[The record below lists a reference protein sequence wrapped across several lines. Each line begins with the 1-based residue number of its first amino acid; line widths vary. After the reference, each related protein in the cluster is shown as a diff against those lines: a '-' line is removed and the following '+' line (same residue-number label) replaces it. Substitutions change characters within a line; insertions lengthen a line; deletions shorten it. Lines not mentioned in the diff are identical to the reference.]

1 LTLIFHKEYNFRSQG
16 LFSEASGMLEMT
28 IDSIR
33 VSPMNYQRVVILK
46 EKDSDRY
53 LPIWIGPAEADA
65 IAVKLQDL
73 SVPRPLTH
81 DLLRTVI
88 DSLGGSIQHILVNDL
103 QNDTFYAKITIQSN
117 GDSQDIDCRPSDA
130 VALAVRAQVPIFVE
144 EAVLDKAGILLD
156 KETGKP
162 ITGDAL
168 ETTQQETSPEVREEE
183 LRRMSAFTDFID
195 NMDLED
201 FGKQNPAQ

>member
-1 LTLIFHKEYNFRSQG
+1 
-16 LFSEASGMLEMT
+16 MLEMT

-88 DSLGGSIQHILVNDL
+88 DSLGGSIQHILVNEL
-103 QNDTFYAKITIQSN
+103 ENDTFYAKITIKSN
-117 GDSQDIDCRPSDA
+117 GGSQDIDCRPSDA

-144 EAVLDKAGILLD
+144 ETVLDKAGILLD

-162 ITGDAL
+162 ITGEAL
-168 ETTQQETSPEVREEE
+168 ETTDPDRSPEVKEEE

-195 NMDLED
+195 NLDLED
-201 FGKQNPAQ
+201 FGKEKPTQ

>member
-1 LTLIFHKEYNFRSQG
+1 
-16 LFSEASGMLEMT
+16 MLEMT

-46 EKDSDRY
+46 EKDADRY

-81 DLLRTVI
+81 DLLSTII
-88 DSLGGSIQHILVNDL
+88 DTLGGSVLHILVNDL
-103 QNDTFYAKITIQSN
+103 QNDTFYATITIQTN
-117 GDSQDIDCRPSDA
+117 GTSTEIDCRPSAA
-130 VALAVRAQVPIFVE
+130 VALAVRVQVPIYVE
-144 EAVLDKAGILLD
+144 ESVLDKAGILLD

-162 ITGDAL
+162 IGSGGK
-168 ETTQQETSPEVREEE
+168 ETKDDGKPAEVKEEE

-195 NMDLED
+195 TLDLED
-201 FGKQNPAQ
+201 FGKGQAAK

>member
-1 LTLIFHKEYNFRSQG
+1 MQ
-16 LFSEASGMLEMT
+16 EMT

-46 EKDSDRY
+46 EKDADRY

-88 DSLGGSIQHILVNDL
+88 DTLGASVQHILVSDL
-103 QNDTFYAKITIQSN
+103 QNDTFYAKIAIQTN
-117 GDSQDIDCRPSDA
+117 GTTKDIDCRPSDA
-130 VALAVRAQVPIFVE
+130 VALAVRAQVPIYVDE
-144 EAVLDKAGILLD
+144 SVLEKAGILLD

-162 ITGDAL
+162 IGSEQKD
-168 ETTQQETSPEVREEE
+168 ESGSEKPPEVKEEE

-195 NMDLED
+195 SLDLED
-201 FGKQNPAQ
+201 FGKEKPKT

>member
-1 LTLIFHKEYNFRSQG
+1 
-16 LFSEASGMLEMT
+16 MLEMT

-81 DLLRTVI
+81 DLLRTII
-88 DSLGGSIQHILVNDL
+88 DKLGASVQHILVSDL
-103 QNDTFYAKITIQSN
+103 QNDTFFAKITLQSN
-117 GDSQDIDCRPSDA
+117 GTSHEIDCRPSDA
-130 VALAVRAQVPIFVE
+130 VALAVRAQVPIYVE

-162 ITGDAL
+162 LVPGESDQPGD
-168 ETTQQETSPEVREEE
+168 EKPVEVKEED

-195 NMDLED
+195 TLDLED
-201 FGKQNPAQ
+201 FGRQKPSR

>member
-1 LTLIFHKEYNFRSQG
+1 
-16 LFSEASGMLEMT
+16 MLEMT

-46 EKDSDRY
+46 EKDADRY

-81 DLLRTVI
+81 DLLRAVI
-88 DSLGGSIQHILVNDL
+88 SALGGSVLHILVSDL
-103 QNDTFYAKITIQSN
+103 QNDTFYAKIHIQAN
-117 GDSQDIDCRPSDA
+117 GSTEEIDCRPSDA
-130 VALAVRAQVPIFVE
+130 VALAVRVQVPIYVE
-144 EAVLDKAGILLD
+144 ESVLDRAGILLD

-162 ITGDAL
+162 IGSEGAEDSVA
-168 ETTQQETSPEVREEE
+168 EKPAEVKEEE
-183 LRRMSAFTDFID
+183 LRRMSAFTDFIGSL
-195 NMDLED
+195 DLED
-201 FGKQNPAQ
+201 FGKDQPKK

>member
-1 LTLIFHKEYNFRSQG
+1 
-16 LFSEASGMLEMT
+16 MLEMT

-88 DSLGGSIQHILVNDL
+88 DTLGASVKHILVSDL
-103 QNDTFYAKITIQSN
+103 QNDTFFAKISLQSN
-117 GDSQDIDCRPSDA
+117 GTSQEIDCRPSDA
-130 VALAVRAQVPIFVE
+130 VALAVRAQVPIYVE
-144 EAVLDKAGILLD
+144 ESVLDKAGILLD

-162 ITGDAL
+162 LIPGEGD
-168 ETTQQETSPEVREEE
+168 QTSDEKTKKIERV
-183 LRRMSAFTDFID
+183 
-195 NMDLED
+195 
-201 FGKQNPAQ
+201 

>member
-1 LTLIFHKEYNFRSQG
+1 
-16 LFSEASGMLEMT
+16 MLEMT

-81 DLLRTVI
+81 DLLCTVI
-88 DSLGGSIQHILVNDL
+88 DTLGGSVKHILVNEL
-103 QNDTFYAKITIQSN
+103 RNDTFYAKITIETN
-117 GDSQDIDCRPSDA
+117 GTAQEIDCRPSDA
-130 VALAVRAQVPIFVE
+130 VALAVRAQVPIYVE

-156 KETGKP
+156 KEGKP
-162 ITGDAL
+162 LVEGS
-168 ETTQQETSPEVREEE
+168 EQGSEQPPEVKEEE

-195 NMDLED
+195 TLDLED
-201 FGKQNPAQ
+201 FGKQQPSG

>member
-1 LTLIFHKEYNFRSQG
+1 
-16 LFSEASGMLEMT
+16 MLEMT

-88 DSLGGSIQHILVNDL
+88 DILGASVQHILVSDL
-103 QNDTFYAKITIQSN
+103 QNDTFFAKISLQSN
-117 GDSQDIDCRPSDA
+117 GTSQEIDCRPSDA
-130 VALAVRAQVPIFVE
+130 VALAVRAQVPIYVE
-144 EAVLDKAGILLD
+144 ESVLDKAGILLD

-162 ITGDAL
+162 LIPGEGEQTSDAKPVEL
-168 ETTQQETSPEVREEE
+168 KEEDI
-183 LRRMSAFTDFID
+183 RRMSAFTDFID
-195 NMDLED
+195 TLDLED
-201 FGKQNPAQ
+201 FGKSQSGR

>member
-1 LTLIFHKEYNFRSQG
+1 
-16 LFSEASGMLEMT
+16 MLEMS

-33 VSPMNYQRVVILK
+33 VSPMNYQRVVLLK
-46 EKDSDRY
+46 EKDAERY

-88 DSLGGSIQHILVNDL
+88 DTLGGSLNHILVSDL
-103 QNDTFYAKITIQSN
+103 QNDTFYAKITIQTN
-117 GDSQDIDCRPSDA
+117 GESKEIDCRPSDA
-130 VALAVRAQVPIFVE
+130 VALAVRAKVPIYAE
-144 EAVLDKAGILLD
+144 ESVMDKAGILLD

-162 ITGDAL
+162 ITG
-168 ETTQQETSPEVREEE
+168 R
-183 LRRMSAFTDFID
+183 
-195 NMDLED
+195 
-201 FGKQNPAQ
+201 